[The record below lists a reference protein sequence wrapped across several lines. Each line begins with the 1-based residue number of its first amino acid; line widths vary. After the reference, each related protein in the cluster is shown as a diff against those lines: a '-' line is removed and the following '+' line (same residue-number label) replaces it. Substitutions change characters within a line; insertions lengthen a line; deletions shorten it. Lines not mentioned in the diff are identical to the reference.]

1 MVVAS
6 EACDD
11 GGLEA
16 RKYLISDHSAH
27 YKREI
32 IAEQINMFIYP
43 TIASNPPRAPAIH
56 VS

>member
-1 MVVAS
+1 VVVAS

-16 RKYLISDHSAH
+16 RKYLMIS
-27 YKREI
+27 YKLEI
-32 IAEQINMFIYP
+32 IAEQINMFYIYL
-43 TIASNPPRAPAIH
+43 TIASNPPIAPAIH

>member
-16 RKYLISDHSAH
+16 RKDVMISDHSVH

-32 IAEQINMFIYP
+32 IAKQINMFYIYLTHP
-43 TIASNPPRAPAIH
+43 TH
-56 VS
+56 Q